1 MNAKGFFGML
11 LMAFLTVTG
20 LTACSDDD
28 ETDLGGTEW
37 YGKKEVTMVTDE
49 GVEETHTAYLGFIFS
64 KDGTSC
70 TVETGIDG
78 LLAANRVTKHVIYY
92 PDTQTVLL
100 TESPVASR
108 TDYQGVIQDGC
119 MQVTRY
125 ASEDGAK
132 EVFELHKKTGHLEL
146 YQK

>member
-1 MNAKGFFGML
+1 ML
-11 LMAFLTVTG
+11 LVAFLTVTG

-37 YGKKEVTMVTDE
+37 YGGKEVTTVTDE
-49 GVEETHTAYLGFIFS
+49 GVEETHTAFLRFIFS

-70 TVETGIDG
+70 TVEMGIDG

-119 MQVTRY
+119 MQVTSY
-125 ASEDGAK
+125 VGDDMQED
-132 EVFELHKKTGHLEL
+132 VIELKK
-146 YQK
+146 K